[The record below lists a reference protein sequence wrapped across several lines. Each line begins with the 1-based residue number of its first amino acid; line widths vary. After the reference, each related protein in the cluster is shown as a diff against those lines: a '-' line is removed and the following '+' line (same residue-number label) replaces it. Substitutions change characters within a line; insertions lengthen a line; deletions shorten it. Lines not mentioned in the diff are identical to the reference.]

1 MSVEQQKHG
10 DTPAVAREVVTTDV
24 PARLD
29 RLPWSRFHWLVVV
42 ALGITWIRDGLE
54 VTIAGS
60 LTGALQESP
69 TLRFTPTQIGLS
81 ASAYLVGNVIG
92 AALFGWLTDMF
103 GRKRLFNITLGLYLL
118 ATAATAMA
126 WDFWSFAVF
135 RFLTGAGIGG
145 EYTAI
150 NSAIQEVIPARMR
163 GWTDLAINGSFWMGA
178 ALGAAGSLVLL
189 DPVLFGADVGWRLAF
204 GIGAFLGLGIL
215 FLRRWVPE
223 SPRWLM
229 THGQVGEAER
239 IVSAIEGQVA
249 AEHGQLPPPGPER
262 TTIHL
267 RKGTRIRAALRT
279 IFVNYRQRAVLCFV
293 LLTSQAFFYNAIFF
307 SYGLILVKYY
317 AIAAD
322 RIGLYLLPF
331 AIGNFLGP
339 LLLGRLFDTIGRKP
353 MIAFTY
359 ATSGLLLAVTAM
371 LFDRGL
377 LDATTQTIA
386 WMVIFFFASAA
397 ASSAYLTVSESFPL
411 EVRAFAIAVFYVL
424 GTSVGGIVGPS
435 LFGVLVETGARGH
448 IVLGYLLG
456 AGLMV
461 GAAIVELLIGIRAER
476 RSLESIAP
484 PLSSLD

>member
-42 ALGITWIRDGLE
+42 ALGITWILDGLE

-163 GWTDLAINGSFWMGA
+163 GWTDLAINGSFWIGA

-189 DPVLFGADVGWRLAF
+189 DPMLFRPDVGWRLAF

-239 IVSAIEGQVA
+239 IVERHRGSGRGGAWPV
-249 AEHGQLPPPGPER
+249 PPPGPER

-331 AIGNFLGP
+331 AIGNFLGHC
-339 LLLGRLFDTIGRKP
+339 F
-353 MIAFTY
+353 
-359 ATSGLLLAVTAM
+359 SGGCSTP
-371 LFDRGL
+371 
-377 LDATTQTIA
+377 
-386 WMVIFFFASAA
+386 SAA
-397 ASSAYLTVSESFPL
+397 S
-411 EVRAFAIAVFYVL
+411 R
-424 GTSVGGIVGPS
+424 
-435 LFGVLVETGARGH
+435 
-448 IVLGYLLG
+448 
-456 AGLMV
+456 
-461 GAAIVELLIGIRAER
+461 
-476 RSLESIAP
+476 
-484 PLSSLD
+484 